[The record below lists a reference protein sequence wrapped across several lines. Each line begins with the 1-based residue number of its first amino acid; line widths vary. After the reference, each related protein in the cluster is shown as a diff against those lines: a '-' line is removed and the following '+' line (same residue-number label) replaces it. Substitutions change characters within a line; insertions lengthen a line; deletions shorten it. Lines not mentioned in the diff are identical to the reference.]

1 MGNKVATFT
10 EEQLEDYQDCTFF
23 TRKEILTVFKR
34 YRELDPHRVPL
45 VMTGDEAHTVTVPL
59 EKVEKMP
66 ELKENPFRQRICK
79 VFSNDGSGNLTFD
92 DFLDMFSVFSEQ
104 APRNV
109 KQVYAFKIYDYD
121 GDQFIGPKDLE
132 QAVTALTRAEL
143 NEEEVALVVE
153 KVLDEGDLDDD
164 GKLSFLEFEAVISK
178 APDFLGYSITITIN
192 LSFKIMP

>member
-10 EEQLEDYQDCTFF
+10 EQQLEDYQDCTFF

-34 YRELDPHRVPL
+34 YRELDPHKVPQ
-45 VMTGDEAHTVTVPL
+45 VMTGDEAHTVVVVMD
-59 EKVEKMP
+59 KVEKMP

-121 GDQFIGPKDLE
+121 NDQFIGPKDLE
-132 QAVTALTRAEL
+132 QAVTALTRSEL
-143 NEEEVALVVE
+143 TEDEVQLVVE

-164 GKLSFLEFEAVISK
+164 GKLSYVEFETVISK
-178 APDFLGYSITITIN
+178 APDFLGTFHIRI
-192 LSFKIMP
+192 